1 MRGAL
6 QQRGFRTFGLIWIG
20 QLISLTGTSMT
31 GFALGV
37 WVYQS
42 TGSATQ
48 FALIALFVTTPTV
61 LISPIA
67 GALVDRW
74 DRRWA
79 MILSDAGAGAG
90 TLLIAVLLFAD
101 RLEIWHI
108 YIAVGISSVFSAFQW
123 PAYSAATTLLVPKEN
138 YGRASGM
145 VQFSEAAAQIISPVV
160 AGALVVSVG
169 LRGVILIDVASFA
182 FAVGTLL
189 LVRIPRPP
197 TSTEGEEGKGSLL
210 QEAAY
215 GWNYIRARIGLLSL
229 LIFFAI
235 TNFTA
240 GIAVVLFQPMI
251 LELTTPAILGTI
263 MSVSGMGMLIGGV
276 TMSAWGGPKRKIY
289 GVLIFELLV
298 SLCLILAGLRPSI
311 VLIGASAF
319 VAFFGL
325 PLINGSSQAIWQ
337 RKVAPDVQGRVF
349 SIRRMIAMSAQPISF
364 LIAGPLADRVFEP
377 MLASDGLL
385 ADSIGQVIGV
395 GPGRGMALMFI
406 LVGAVGIIAVGAG
419 YLFPRLRLVELE
431 LPDAMSE
438 EEREAVFEE

>member
-1 MRGAL
+1 MRSAL

-37 WVYQS
+37 WVYQR
-42 TGSATQ
+42 TGSVTQ
-48 FALIALFVTTPTV
+48 FALIALFVTTPTI

-79 MILSDAGAGAG
+79 MILSDVGAGIG
-90 TLLIAVLLFAD
+90 TLIMALLLFAD
-101 RLEIWHI
+101 GLEVWHI
-108 YIAVGISSVFSAFQW
+108 YLAVGISSVFSAFQW
-123 PAYSAATTLLVPKEN
+123 PAYTAATTLLVPKEH

-145 VQFSEAAAQIISPVV
+145 VQLSEAAAQIVSPVI
-160 AGALVVSVG
+160 AGILVVSVG
-169 LRGVILIDVASFA
+169 VKGVILLDVVSFT

-197 TSTEGEEGKGSLL
+197 VSTEGEEGKGSLL
-210 QEAAY
+210 KEAAY
-215 GWNYIRARIGLLSL
+215 GWNYIRARSGLFGL
-229 LIFFAI
+229 LIFFAV
-235 TNFTA
+235 TNFSA
-240 GIAVVLFQPMI
+240 SIAMVLFQPMI
-251 LELTTPAILGTI
+251 LELATPAVLGTI
-263 MSVSGMGMLIGGV
+263 MSVSGIGMLIGGV

-289 GVLIFELLV
+289 GVLLFELLIAF
-298 SLCLILAGLRPSI
+298 CLILAGLKPSLI
-311 VLIGASAF
+311 MIGAAAF
-319 VAFFGL
+319 IAFFGI

-377 MLASDGLL
+377 LL
-385 ADSIGQVIGV
+385 AVDGWLAASVGQVIGV
-395 GPGRGMALMFI
+395 GPGRGMAFMFI
-406 LVGAVGIIAVGAG
+406 LMGVFGIFTVGAG
-419 YLFPRLRLVELE
+419 YLYPRLRLVELE
-431 LPDAMSE
+431 LPDAITE
-438 EEREAVFEE
+438 EQRQAVFDE